1 MNKYAAKPRQHLVAS
16 DLTMP
21 GNHTIGYD
29 FWICLFLS
37 AGIIFVILLYIV
49 KNIFPPL
56 QHLVASDLTMP
67 GNHTIGYE
75 LISYQDYMRYTDTS
89 MAN

>member
-1 MNKYAAKPRQHLVAS
+1 MNKYVAKPR
-16 DLTMP
+16 
-21 GNHTIGYD
+21 
-29 FWICLFLS
+29 
-37 AGIIFVILLYIV
+37 
-49 KNIFPPL
+49 

-89 MAN
+89 MANYTYTYSYSYGSK